1 MRNKSYCYFL
11 YIIISIIDL
20 YINYNEQYFPEYHE
34 KRVKYDIICLFIYLA
49 PIFLIISA
57 LFGSCC
63 LFLCSLF
70 LIIIYISGFY
80 YLIISFYLYF
90 AYDGSNKIK
99 NPVIRI
105 FLWITFLTFII
116 GIFSGCFGSNSG
128 NRRSHYHEIEEQN
141 YYYLLN

>member
-34 KRVKYDIICLFIYLA
+34 KRVKYNIICLFIYLA
-49 PIFLIISA
+49 PIFLVISA

-99 NPVIRI
+99 NPIIRI
-105 FLWITFLTFII
+105 FLWITFLTFLL
-116 GIFSGCFGSNSG
+116 GIFSGCSSSNSDYKK
-128 NRRSHYHEIEEQN
+128 NNANELEEQN
-141 YYYLLN
+141 YYLLN

>member
-1 MRNKSYCYFL
+1 MSNKSNFSFL

-34 KRVKYDIICLFIYLA
+34 KRVKFNIICLLIYLA
-49 PIFLIISA
+49 PIFMIISA
-57 LFGSCC
+57 LCGPCC
-63 LFLCSLF
+63 IFLYLLF
-70 LIIIYISGFY
+70 LIISSFFGFY

-105 FLWITFLTFII
+105 FLWITFVTFLI
-116 GIFSGCFGSNSG
+116 GIFSSCFFTKSENKDSND
-128 NRRSHYHEIEEQN
+128 NELEEQN
-141 YYYLLN
+141 YYLIN

>member
-1 MRNKSYCYFL
+1 MRNKSNIYFL

-34 KRVKYDIICLFIYLA
+34 KRVKFNIICLLIYLA
-49 PIFLIISA
+49 PIFAIISA
-57 LFGSCC
+57 LWGPCC
-63 LFLCSLF
+63 VFLYLLF
-70 LIIIYISGFY
+70 LIILSFFGFY

-105 FLWITFLTFII
+105 FLWITFVTFLI
-116 GIFSGCFGSNSG
+116 GIFSSCFFTKSENKDSND
-128 NRRSHYHEIEEQN
+128 NELEEQD
-141 YYYLLN
+141 YYLIN

>member
-1 MRNKSYCYFL
+1 MRNKSNIYFL

-34 KRVKYDIICLFIYLA
+34 KRVKFNIICLLIYLA
-49 PIFLIISA
+49 PIFAIISA
-57 LFGSCC
+57 LWGPCC
-63 LFLCSLF
+63 VFLYLLF
-70 LIIIYISGFY
+70 LIMLSFFGFY

-105 FLWITFLTFII
+105 FLWITFVTFLI
-116 GIFSGCFGSNSG
+116 GIFSSCFFTKSENKDSND
-128 NRRSHYHEIEEQN
+128 NELEEQN
-141 YYYLLN
+141 YYLIN

>member
-1 MRNKSYCYFL
+1 MRNKSNIYFL

-34 KRVKYDIICLFIYLA
+34 KRVKFDIICLLIYLA
-49 PIFLIISA
+49 PILVLISV
-57 LFGSCC
+57 LFGPCC
-63 LFLCSLF
+63 LCLYTLF
-70 LIIIYISGFY
+70 LIIISFFGFY

-105 FLWITFLTFII
+105 FLWITFLTFLI
-116 GIFSGCFGSNSG
+116 GIFSSCFRSNSY
-128 NRRSHYHEIEEQN
+128 NKDYNDNELEEQN
-141 YYYLLN
+141 YYLLN